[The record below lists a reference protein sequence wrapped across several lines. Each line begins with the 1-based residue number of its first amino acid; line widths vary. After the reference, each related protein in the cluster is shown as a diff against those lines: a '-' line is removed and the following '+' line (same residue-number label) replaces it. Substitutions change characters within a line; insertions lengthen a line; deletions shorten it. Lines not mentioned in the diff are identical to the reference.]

1 MIVLLAL
8 VSALLL
14 LFELVLIARVV
25 LDWVGVLGVSSG
37 RAAGAITGV
46 RGVLHRVTEPVLAPV
61 RRKLP
66 PVRRKLPPVR
76 LGGMSLDLSVTAVL
90 GVLILVRSVLP

>member
-1 MIVLLAL
+1 MITLLAL

-37 RAAGAITGV
+37 RAAGSVTGV
-46 RGVLHRVTEPVLAPV
+46 RGMLHRVTEPVLAPV
-61 RRKLP
+61 R
-66 PVRRKLPPVR
+66 
-76 LGGMSLDLSVTAVL
+76 LGGISLDLSVTAVL
-90 GVLILVRSVLP
+90 VVLILVRSVLP

>member
-1 MIVLLAL
+1 MITLLAL

-14 LFELVLIARVV
+14 LFELVLIARVA

-37 RAAGAITGV
+37 RAAGSITGV
-46 RGVLHRVTEPVLAPV
+46 RGMLHRVTEPVLA
-61 RRKLP
+61 

-90 GVLILVRSVLP
+90 VVLILVRSVLP

>member
-1 MIVLLAL
+1 MITVLAL

-37 RAAGAITGV
+37 RAAGSITGV
-46 RGVLHRVTEPVLAPV
+46 RTVLYRVTEPVLA
-61 RRKLP
+61 

-90 GVLILVRSVLP
+90 VVLILVRSVLP

>member
-1 MIVLLAL
+1 MITLLAL

-37 RAAGAITGV
+37 RAAGSITGV
-46 RGVLHRVTEPVLAPV
+46 RGVLHRVTEPVLSPV

-66 PVRRKLPPVR
+66 PVH

-90 GVLILVRSVLP
+90 VVLILVRSVLP

>member
-1 MIVLLAL
+1 MITLLAL

-37 RAAGAITGV
+37 RAAGRSPVCV
-46 RGVLHRVTEPVLAPV
+46 RCCIG
-61 RRKLP
+61 
-66 PVRRKLPPVR
+66 
-76 LGGMSLDLSVTAVL
+76 
-90 GVLILVRSVLP
+90 

>member
-1 MIVLLAL
+1 MITLLTL
-8 VSALLL
+8 ISALLL

-37 RAAGAITGV
+37 RAAGSITGV
-46 RGVLHRVTEPVLAPV
+46 RTVLHRVTEPVLAPV

-66 PVRRKLPPVR
+66 PVHLR
-76 LGGMSLDLSVTAVL
+76 GMSLDLSVTAVL
-90 GVLILVRSVLP
+90 VVLILVRSVLP

>member
-1 MIVLLAL
+1 MITVLAL

-37 RAAGAITGV
+37 RAAGSISGV
-46 RGVLHRVTEPVLAPV
+46 RTVLHRVTEPVLA
-61 RRKLP
+61 

-90 GVLILVRSVLP
+90 VVLILVRSVLP

>member
-1 MIVLLAL
+1 MITLLAL

-37 RAAGAITGV
+37 RAAGSITGV
-46 RGVLHRVTEPVLAPV
+46 RGMLHRVTEPVLAPV

-66 PVRRKLPPVR
+66 PVH

-90 GVLILVRSVLP
+90 VVLILVRSVLP

>member
-1 MIVLLAL
+1 MIALLAL

-14 LFELVLIARVV
+14 LFELVLVARVV

-37 RAAGAITGV
+37 RAAGSITGV
-46 RGVLHRVTEPVLAPV
+46 RTVLHRVTEPVLS
-61 RRKLP
+61 

-76 LGGMSLDLSVTAVL
+76 LGGISLDLSVTAVL
-90 GVLILVRSVLP
+90 VVLILVRSVLP

>member
-1 MIVLLAL
+1 MIALLAL

-37 RAAGAITGV
+37 RAARSITGA
-46 RGVLHRVTEPVLAPV
+46 RGMLHRVTEPVLA
-61 RRKLP
+61 

-90 GVLILVRSVLP
+90 VVLILVRSVLS

>member
-1 MIVLLAL
+1 MIALLAL

-37 RAAGAITGV
+37 RAARSITGV
-46 RGVLHRVTEPVLAPV
+46 RGMLHRVTEPVLA
-61 RRKLP
+61 

>member
-1 MIVLLAL
+1 MIALLAL

-25 LDWVGVLGVSSG
+25 LDWVGMLGVSSG
-37 RAAGAITGV
+37 RAAGSITGV

-66 PVRRKLPPVR
+66 PVR

-90 GVLILVRSVLP
+90 VVLILVRSVLP

>member
-1 MIVLLAL
+1 MMITLLAL
-8 VSALLL
+8 VSTLLL
-14 LFELVLIARVV
+14 LFELVLIARVA

-37 RAAGAITGV
+37 RAAGSITGV

-66 PVRRKLPPVR
+66 PVR

-90 GVLILVRSVLP
+90 VVLILVRSVLP